1 MTSSAYFAQKRL
13 AAALIAAACLVLGVT
28 ACKTNTYKA
37 KPSAS
42 SPQVSPSSAPSSSTA
57 RSASSSAGTA
67 YSPKSGGFTLTYP
80 SGWKLEEGVAGAVCT
95 ITSPQSASGAAVNA
109 SVTVQQPTGGCTT
122 LYSLNSVTLS
132 RLEKAEKQYSLVAND
147 NIKLSGT
154 VGYKIDYK
162 SVKSGTTQRTVM
174 YFAII
179 NGKEYIFTATAP
191 ADAYENYAQDF
202 SDTLKTL
209 VVK

>member
-1 MTSSAYFAQKRL
+1 M
-13 AAALIAAACLVLGVT
+13 
-28 ACKTNTYKA
+28 
-37 KPSAS
+37 
-42 SPQVSPSSAPSSSTA
+42 
-57 RSASSSAGTA
+57 
-67 YSPKSGGFTLTYP
+67 
-80 SGWKLEEGVAGAVCT
+80 
-95 ITSPQSASGAAVNA
+95 
-109 SVTVQQPTGGCTT
+109 
-122 LYSLNSVTLS
+122 TLS
-132 RLEKAEKQYSLVAND
+132 RLEKAEKQYNLVAND

-191 ADAYENYAQDF
+191 ADAYDNYAQAF